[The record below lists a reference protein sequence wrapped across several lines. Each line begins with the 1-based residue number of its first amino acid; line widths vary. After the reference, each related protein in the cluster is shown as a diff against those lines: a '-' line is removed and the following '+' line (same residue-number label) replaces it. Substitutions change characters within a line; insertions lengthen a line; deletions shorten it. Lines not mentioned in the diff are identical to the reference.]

1 MINPTQVASGFDVHT
16 IRRDFPALHQEVYGK
31 PLAYFDN
38 AATAQKPIQV
48 IERIDAYY
56 RKENSNV
63 HRGVH
68 YLSQWAT
75 EAYEQTRLKI
85 KALIN
90 AEHAHEVIFTKGTTE
105 SINLVAHAFSR
116 KYLKPGDE
124 VLISGMEHH
133 ANIVPWQMAC
143 EESGA
148 VLKVI
153 PVTDSGELDM
163 EAFSRLLSERT
174 KILSIVHISNTLGTV
189 NPVQEMIRQAHA
201 LGVPVLVDAAQTVPH
216 MGLDVQAWDCDFL
229 VFSGHKM
236 FGPTGTGILY
246 GKEKWL
252 NDMPPFMGGGS
263 MIKKVT
269 FEKTTYNELPHKFE
283 PGTPHIAGGI
293 GLGAAVDYIQ
303 SIGYEAIGAQES
315 ALLEYA
321 TKSLEQV
328 PEIRIIGQAA
338 HKAGVISFLIG
349 DIHPYDAGT
358 ILDRMGVAIRTGHH
372 CTQPLMDRFGI
383 PGTMR
388 ASFAFYNTFEEIDRM
403 MEGIQRVRQMFS

>member
-216 MGLDVQAWDCDFL
+216 MALDVQVWDCDFL

>member
-216 MGLDVQAWDCDFL
+216 MALDVQAWDCDFL

>member
-1 MINPTQVASGFDVHT
+1 
-16 IRRDFPALHQEVYGK
+16 
-31 PLAYFDN
+31 
-38 AATAQKPIQV
+38 
-48 IERIDAYY
+48 
-56 RKENSNV
+56 
-63 HRGVH
+63 
-68 YLSQWAT
+68 
-75 EAYEQTRLKI
+75 
-85 KALIN
+85 
-90 AEHAHEVIFTKGTTE
+90 
-105 SINLVAHAFSR
+105 
-116 KYLKPGDE
+116 
-124 VLISGMEHH
+124 
-133 ANIVPWQMAC
+133 
-143 EESGA
+143 
-148 VLKVI
+148 
-153 PVTDSGELDM
+153 
-163 EAFSRLLSERT
+163 
-174 KILSIVHISNTLGTV
+174 
-189 NPVQEMIRQAHA
+189 MIRQAHA

-372 CTQPLMDRFGI
+372 CTQPLMDRYGI